1 MKNKQI
7 NLLTSALSFGT
18 MLFLAL
24 AIAER
29 KISPY
34 VFGFGDVPNEV
45 TQLETLIILKY
56 FVEVLPYTAG
66 VFFFLSITLGTL
78 QAKKSNWKIVT
89 LTVPLFIVLQLI
101 YNIFFAPTN
110 VIVVVDTLKKIS
122 LDSSVIEISDILYS
136 TVVAHHIGLASFVF
150 SLSAH
155 FYIIF
160 SKNKVSYSD
169 S

>member
-1 MKNKQI
+1 MNNKQT

-34 VFGFGDVPNEV
+34 VFGFGDVPLEE
-45 TQLETLIILKY
+45 TRLETLLILKY

-66 VFFFLSITLGTL
+66 VFFFLSIMLGVL
-78 QAKKSNWKIVT
+78 QAKKSNWKLVT
-89 LTVPLFIVLQLI
+89 LAVPLFIVLQLI
-101 YNIFFAPTN
+101 YNIFFASTN

-122 LDSSVIEISDILYS
+122 LNSSVIEISDILYS
-136 TVVAHHIGLASFVF
+136 TVIAHHIGLVSFVL

-155 FYIIF
+155 LFLVF
-160 SKNKVSYSD
+160 NKSKEK
-169 S
+169 